1 MVSRGSAAS
10 SLRYGEKYNA
20 HFVANFVHS
29 RAVKNF
35 ENRSISHEVIDMS
48 RVSCFFL
55 THSVYTSGVLLL
67 LFISQISDE

>member
-48 RVSCFFL
+48 RVSCFFSDTQCIYFGRSL
-55 THSVYTSGVLLL
+55 IVVYFANFG
-67 LFISQISDE
+67 